1 MTSAKVARE
10 QRAVALAQ
18 VHEDQRRHGRRR
30 RLVVA
35 AASALVVVLLV
46 AVVTAALLSAR
57 ETTAED
63 LGPAPDFTL
72 RATDGSSVS
81 LADFRGS
88 PVVLY
93 FSEGAGCGSCL
104 QQMGEIEK
112 DPAFAEAGITVL
124 PIVMNTAEQISAD
137 MATYGVTTPFLLDD
151 GTVSEEYGTLGTG
164 MQDYTASTSL
174 SGGITVAY
182 TNDGGNRDVQVDYII
197 VNGQVRQSEA
207 QSYNTGLYANGSCG
221 GGGYSE
227 WMHCNGA
234 IGYGNTP

>member
-10 QRAVALAQ
+10 RRGVALAQ
-18 VHEDQRRHGRRR
+18 VREDQRQHDRRR
-30 RLVVA
+30 KLVMTG
-35 AASALVVVLLV
+35 ASALIVVLVV

-57 ETTAED
+57 ETTSSD

-72 RATDGSSVS
+72 QASDGSSVTLS
-81 LADFRGS
+81 DFRGS

-93 FSEGAGCGSCL
+93 FNEGAGCGSCL

-164 MQDYTASTSL
+164 MHEGLPGHSFVLVDAQGERAWSGSYPSMWLAPQDL
-174 SGGITVAY
+174 LEE
-182 TNDGGNRDVQVDYII
+182 VQARLTD
-197 VNGQVRQSEA
+197 
-207 QSYNTGLYANGSCG
+207 
-221 GGGYSE
+221 
-227 WMHCNGA
+227 
-234 IGYGNTP
+234 

>member
-18 VHEDQRRHGRRR
+18 VHEDQRRHSRRR

-35 AASALVVVLLV
+35 GASALVVVLLV

-93 FSEGAGCGSCL
+93 FNEGAGCGSCL

-151 GTVSEEYGTLGTG
+151 GTVSEEYGTLGAG
-164 MQDYTASTSL
+164 MHEGLPGHSFVLVDADGRRAW
-174 SGGITVAY
+174 SGSYPSMWLAP
-182 TNDGGNRDVQVDYII
+182 RDLLEEVQARLP
-197 VNGQVRQSEA
+197 G
-207 QSYNTGLYANGSCG
+207 
-221 GGGYSE
+221 
-227 WMHCNGA
+227 
-234 IGYGNTP
+234 

>member
-18 VHEDQRRHGRRR
+18 VREEQRQHDRRR
-30 RLVVA
+30 KVVMTS
-35 AASALVVVLLV
+35 ASALIVVLIV
-46 AVVTAALLSAR
+46 AVVAAALLSAR
-57 ETTAED
+57 ETTSSD

-72 RATDGSSVS
+72 QASDGASVTLS
-81 LADFRGS
+81 DFRGS

-104 QQMGEIEK
+104 QQMAEIEK

-164 MQDYTASTSL
+164 MHEGLPGHSFVLVDADGQRAWSGNYPSMWLAPQDL
-174 SGGITVAY
+174 LKE
-182 TNDGGNRDVQVDYII
+182 VQARLP
-197 VNGQVRQSEA
+197 G
-207 QSYNTGLYANGSCG
+207 
-221 GGGYSE
+221 
-227 WMHCNGA
+227 
-234 IGYGNTP
+234 